1 MKNANGY
8 NESDIRKDYHNLTKL
23 LIEKNMTITTM
34 ESATSGQIAS
44 LITDT
49 EGSSAILKGA
59 FITYCNEAKI
69 MIGMLFC
76 REPTIM
82 TKWLG
87 CSIIAVF

>member
-49 EGSSAILKGA
+49 EGHQL
-59 FITYCNEAKI
+59 Y
-69 MIGMLFC
+69 
-76 REPTIM
+76 
-82 TKWLG
+82 
-87 CSIIAVF
+87 